1 MWSRFSTAWRSCSV
15 PYLLIGGGTASYYA
29 ALTIRARDPDA
40 KVMIIT
46 DENDTPYK
54 RQLLSKE
61 FWWHGDKNT
70 PTTLS
75 YISPGSEKR
84 RYIRYEADGFYPK
97 WDDFVD
103 KASAGNNNGYLEHGG
118 ISLMRNCKAMKLD
131 TRKREVELSDGNI
144 INYEKCLI
152 ATGSRAKPLKELDT
166 SNSKLE
172 KSITHFRSIEDYKKL
187 ESAVRSKE
195 ESNIVVIGGGVLG
208 SELVYSLTRR
218 FGPAARY
225 PNREDEPK
233 VHVTH
238 LFPEAGLLTGV
249 LPPMFSDYATN
260 QMRSR
265 GVQVLPYHRVK
276 SASILSDETDASKKS
291 TESVVEKLVCDY
303 VVVATD
309 DTEPNVEFV
318 SNCGLKLDNKNGGI
332 FADSQMKVTDNIWAA
347 GDVCSYDDPV
357 IGRRR
362 RVQNWEHAQISGRVA
377 GENMTGGNK
386 AFSHQGAFMTVFSS
400 GDHASAVGDIDSSLE
415 TISYVMDPEQDGE
428 EGKAQ
433 NEEFQPVM
441 RAVVFYLAPSR
452 TDEGKKRIVGVL
464 MYNIFE
470 GMELEIARK
479 LIADGKEIED
489 GQMCSDLARL
499 FDIFPEPDEED
510 ENNESTE
517 EI

>member
-46 DENDTPYK
+46 DENDSPYK

-61 FWWHGDKNT
+61 FWWYGDKNT

-75 YISPGSEKR
+75 YTSPGSEKR

-103 KASAGNNNGYLEHGG
+103 KASTDNNNGYLEHGG

-131 TRKREVELSDGNI
+131 ARKREVELSDGNK

-172 KSITHFRSIEDYKKL
+172 KSITHFRSVEDYKKL
-187 ESAVRSKE
+187 ESAVRSKD
-195 ESNIVVIGGGVLG
+195 ESEIVVIGGGILG

-233 VHVTH
+233 VHITH

-260 QMRSR
+260 QMKSHGRIEMNLANARS
-265 GVQVLPYHRVK
+265 Q
-276 SASILSDETDASKKS
+276 ETDASKNS
-291 TESVVEKLVCDY
+291 MEPVVEKLVCDY

-309 DTEPNVEFV
+309 ETEPNVEFV
-318 SNCGLKLDNKNGGI
+318 SNSGLKLDNKNGGI
-332 FADSQMKVTDNIWAA
+332 LADSQMKVMDNIWAA
-347 GDVCSYDDPV
+347 GDVCSFDDPV

-400 GDHASAVGDIDSSLE
+400 GDHVSAVGDIDSSLE
-415 TISYVMDPEQDGE
+415 TISYVMDPEEDDE
-428 EGKAQ
+428 EGKAR
-433 NEEFQPVM
+433 NEESQPVM
-441 RAVVFYLAPSR
+441 RAVVFYLVPSG

-464 MYNIFE
+464 LYNIFE

-479 LIADGKEIED
+479 LITDGKEIED

-510 ENNESTE
+510 AENNENAA